1 MDILSQALF
10 YKTIDCGK
18 LYRLCKEITMRNILL
33 LGICF
38 VLLTAG
44 MVLAADDTTLQKSEN
59 KAESANAKVDGK
71 YVYKPYIIRNLQDS
85 NVRSQITSEGQTYVI
100 DLKKLNEF
108 SNIEIE
114 LQLDIQK
121 ISEDK
126 APFNMFFVDPAQLDV
141 LAQYGYVPDLYTYE
155 IIGFHN
161 NRALTSYEK
170 IGKFSPGE
178 YDLDID
184 IKKISKFDGRVTMNI
199 NGESFKGED
208 YSFEHFSQFASWGI
222 LIIAGPDTKINK
234 FNLKTETLKF
244 DE

>member
-1 MDILSQALF
+1 M
-10 YKTIDCGK
+10 K
-18 LYRLCKEITMRNILL
+18 NIIAI
-33 LGICF
+33 GISF
-38 VLLTAG
+38 VFLTAG
-44 MVLAADDTTLQKSEN
+44 MALAVNDATLQEVEN
-59 KAESANAKVDGK
+59 KAESANAKADGK

-85 NVRSQITSEGQTYVI
+85 NVGSQVTSEGQIYI
-100 DLKKLNEF
+100 IGLKKLNEF
-108 SNIEIE
+108 RNIEIE

-155 IIGFHN
+155 IIGFNN

-170 IGKFSPGE
+170 IGKFSLGE
-178 YDLDID
+178 YDLDIN

-208 YSFEHFSQFASWGI
+208 YSFGHFSQFGSWGI
-222 LIIAGPDTKINK
+222 LIIAGPDTKISK
-234 FNLKTETLKF
+234 FNLKTETLEF
-244 DE
+244 EE

>member
-1 MDILSQALF
+1 M
-10 YKTIDCGK
+10 K
-18 LYRLCKEITMRNILL
+18 NIIAI
-33 LGICF
+33 GISF

-44 MVLAADDTTLQKSEN
+44 MALAVDDATLQEVEN
-59 KAESANAKVDGK
+59 KAESANAKADGK

-85 NVRSQITSEGQTYVI
+85 NVGSQVTSEGQIYVI
-100 DLKKLNEF
+100 GLKKLNEF
-108 SNIEIE
+108 RNIEIE

-161 NRALTSYEK
+161 NRALTAYEK
-170 IGKFSPGE
+170 IGNFSLGE
-178 YDLDID
+178 YDLDIN

-208 YSFEHFSQFASWGI
+208 YSFGHFSQFGSWGI
-222 LIIAGPDTKINK
+222 LIIAGPDTKISK
-234 FNLKTETLKF
+234 FNLKTETLEF
-244 DE
+244 EE

>member
-1 MDILSQALF
+1 M
-10 YKTIDCGK
+10 K
-18 LYRLCKEITMRNILL
+18 NIIAF
-33 LGICF
+33 GICL

-44 MVLAADDTTLQKSEN
+44 MALAVDDATLKEVES
-59 KAESANAKVDGK
+59 KAEPANVKADGK

-85 NVRSQITSEGQTYVI
+85 NVGPQVTSEGQIYVI

-108 SNIEIE
+108 RNIEIE

-126 APFNMFFVDPAQLDV
+126 APFNMFFVDPNQLEV
-141 LAQYGYVPDLYTYE
+141 FAQYGYAPDLYNYE

-161 NRALTSYEK
+161 NRALTAYEK
-170 IGKFSPGE
+170 IGNFSLGE
-178 YDLDID
+178 YDLDIN

-208 YSFEHFSQFASWGI
+208 YSFGHFSQFGSWGI
-222 LIIAGPDTKINK
+222 LIIAGPDTKISK
-234 FNLKTETLKF
+234 FYLKTETLEF
-244 DE
+244 SGSRD

>member
-1 MDILSQALF
+1 
-10 YKTIDCGK
+10 
-18 LYRLCKEITMRNILL
+18 MRNILL
-33 LGICF
+33 IGISL

-44 MVLAADDTTLQKSEN
+44 MALAVDDATLQEVEN
-59 KAESANAKVDGK
+59 KAESANAKADGK

-85 NVRSQITSEGQTYVI
+85 NVGSQVTSEGQIYVI
-100 DLKKLNEF
+100 GLKKLNEF
-108 SNIEIE
+108 RNIEIE

-161 NRALTSYEK
+161 NRALTAYEK
-170 IGKFSPGE
+170 IGKFSLGE
-178 YDLDID
+178 YDLDIN

-208 YSFEHFSQFASWGI
+208 YSFGHFSQFGSWGI
-222 LIIAGPDTKINK
+222 LIIAGPDTKISK
-234 FNLKTETLKF
+234 FNLKTETLEF
-244 DE
+244 EE

>member
-1 MDILSQALF
+1 M
-10 YKTIDCGK
+10 K
-18 LYRLCKEITMRNILL
+18 NIIAI
-33 LGICF
+33 GISF

-44 MVLAADDTTLQKSEN
+44 MALAVDDATLQEVEN
-59 KAESANAKVDGK
+59 KAESANTKADGK

-85 NVRSQITSEGQTYVI
+85 NVESQVTSEGKIYVI

-108 SNIEIE
+108 RNIEIE

-126 APFNMFFVDPAQLDV
+126 APFNMFFVDPAQLEVFTQD
-141 LAQYGYVPDLYTYE
+141 GYAPDLYTYE
-155 IIGFHN
+155 IIGFNN

-170 IGKFSPGE
+170 IGKFSLGE
-178 YDLDID
+178 YDLDIN

-208 YSFEHFSQFASWGI
+208 YSFGHFSQFGSWGI
-222 LIIAGPDTKINK
+222 LIIAGPDTKISK
-234 FNLKTETLKF
+234 FNLKTETLEF
-244 DE
+244 EE

>member
-1 MDILSQALF
+1 M
-10 YKTIDCGK
+10 K
-18 LYRLCKEITMRNILL
+18 NIIAI
-33 LGICF
+33 GISF

-44 MVLAADDTTLQKSEN
+44 MALAVDDATLQEVEN
-59 KAESANAKVDGK
+59 KAESANAKADGK

-85 NVRSQITSEGQTYVI
+85 NVGSQVTSEGQIYI
-100 DLKKLNEF
+100 IGLKKLNEF
-108 SNIEIE
+108 RNIEIE

-155 IIGFHN
+155 IIGFNN

-170 IGKFSPGE
+170 IGKFSLGE
-178 YDLDID
+178 YDLDIN

-208 YSFEHFSQFASWGI
+208 YSFGHFSQFGSWGI
-222 LIIAGPDTKINK
+222 LIIAGPDTKISK
-234 FNLKTETLKF
+234 FNLKTETLEF
-244 DE
+244 EE

>member
-1 MDILSQALF
+1 M
-10 YKTIDCGK
+10 K
-18 LYRLCKEITMRNILL
+18 NIIAI
-33 LGICF
+33 GISF

-44 MVLAADDTTLQKSEN
+44 MALAVDDATLQEVEN
-59 KAESANAKVDGK
+59 KAESANTKADGK

-85 NVRSQITSEGQTYVI
+85 NVGSQVTSEGQMYVI
-100 DLKKLNEF
+100 GLKKLNEF
-108 SNIEIE
+108 RNIEIE

-155 IIGFHN
+155 IIGFNN

-170 IGKFSPGE
+170 IGKFSLGE
-178 YDLDID
+178 YDLDIN

-208 YSFEHFSQFASWGI
+208 YSFGHFSQFGSWGI
-222 LIIAGPDTKINK
+222 LIIAGPDTKISK
-234 FNLKTETLKF
+234 FNLKTETLEF
-244 DE
+244 EE

>member
-1 MDILSQALF
+1 M
-10 YKTIDCGK
+10 K
-18 LYRLCKEITMRNILL
+18 NIIAI
-33 LGICF
+33 GISF

-44 MVLAADDTTLQKSEN
+44 MALAVDGATLQEVEN
-59 KAESANAKVDGK
+59 KAESANAKADGK

-85 NVRSQITSEGQTYVI
+85 NVGSQVTSEGQIYVI
-100 DLKKLNEF
+100 GLKKLNEF
-108 SNIEIE
+108 RNIEIE

-161 NRALTSYEK
+161 NRALTAYEK
-170 IGKFSPGE
+170 IGNFSLGE
-178 YDLDID
+178 YDLDIN

-208 YSFEHFSQFASWGI
+208 YSFGHFSQFGSWGI
-222 LIIAGPDTKINK
+222 LIIAGPDTKISK
-234 FNLKTETLKF
+234 FNLKTETLEF
-244 DE
+244 EE

>member
-1 MDILSQALF
+1 M
-10 YKTIDCGK
+10 K
-18 LYRLCKEITMRNILL
+18 NIIAI
-33 LGICF
+33 GISF

-44 MVLAADDTTLQKSEN
+44 MALAVDDATLQEVEN
-59 KAESANAKVDGK
+59 KAESANAKADGK

-85 NVRSQITSEGQTYVI
+85 NVGSQVTSEGQIYVI
-100 DLKKLNEF
+100 GLKKLNEF
-108 SNIEIE
+108 RNIEIE

-170 IGKFSPGE
+170 IGKFSLGE
-178 YDLDID
+178 YDLDIN

-208 YSFEHFSQFASWGI
+208 YSFGHFSQFGSWGI
-222 LIIAGPDTKINK
+222 LIIAGPDTKISK
-234 FNLKTETLKF
+234 FNLKTETLEF
-244 DE
+244 EE

>member
-1 MDILSQALF
+1 L
-10 YKTIDCGK
+10 
-18 LYRLCKEITMRNILL
+18 
-33 LGICF
+33 

-44 MVLAADDTTLQKSEN
+44 MALAVDDATLQEVEN
-59 KAESANAKVDGK
+59 KAESANAKADGK

-85 NVRSQITSEGQTYVI
+85 NVGSQVTSEGQIYVI
-100 DLKKLNEF
+100 GLKKLNEF
-108 SNIEIE
+108 RNIEIE

-141 LAQYGYVPDLYTYE
+141 LAQDGYVPDLYTYE

-161 NRALTSYEK
+161 NRAITAYEK
-170 IGKFSPGE
+170 IGKFSLGE
-178 YDLDID
+178 YDLDIN

-208 YSFEHFSQFASWGI
+208 YSFGHFSQFGSWGI
-222 LIIAGPDTKINK
+222 LIIAGPDTKISK
-234 FNLKTETLKF
+234 FNLKTETLEF
-244 DE
+244 EE

>member
-1 MDILSQALF
+1 
-10 YKTIDCGK
+10 
-18 LYRLCKEITMRNILL
+18 MRNILL
-33 LGICF
+33 IGISL

-44 MVLAADDTTLQKSEN
+44 MALAVDDATLQEVEN
-59 KAESANAKVDGK
+59 KAESANAKADGK

-85 NVRSQITSEGQTYVI
+85 NVGSQVTSEGQIYVI
-100 DLKKLNEF
+100 GLKKLNEF
-108 SNIEIE
+108 RNIEIE

-161 NRALTSYEK
+161 NRAITAYEK
-170 IGKFSPGE
+170 IGKFSLGE
-178 YDLDID
+178 YDLDIN

-208 YSFEHFSQFASWGI
+208 YSFGHFSQFGSWGI
-222 LIIAGPDTKINK
+222 LIIAGPDTKISK
-234 FNLKTETLKF
+234 FNLKTETLEF
-244 DE
+244 EE